1 MKEQITTSQWEENV
15 TGFARE
21 TRFAESQLALML
33 NLIGLV
39 AIRRE
44 NLEWCSALWKIKR
57 QKRNPPSEGTKY
69 MFGKKDKL
77 NRNNKEPTWNTIG

>member
-21 TRFAESQLALML
+21 TRFTESQLTLML

-39 AIRRE
+39 AI
-44 NLEWCSALWKIKR
+44 SAGVGVMFCALKKKR